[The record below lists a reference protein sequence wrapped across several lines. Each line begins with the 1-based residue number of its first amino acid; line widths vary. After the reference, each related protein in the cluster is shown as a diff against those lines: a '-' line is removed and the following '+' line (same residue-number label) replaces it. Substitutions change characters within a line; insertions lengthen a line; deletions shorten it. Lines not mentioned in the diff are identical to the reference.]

1 MASNNLKYLEDKL
14 KVLEFKLELVL
25 KFTKCNIN
33 LNLDTCKS
41 MDEFAFITGLNKEE
55 FEKLNNLLATQIN
68 FYKSFRHS
76 TYASPR
82 QYTRFEED
90 IDVFQ
95 ALSKEDFEHEIFT
108 IAPKLKD
115 FPKVCERIA
124 YINDIYEMYYD
135 KLASDI
141 RREKNERLDKETKL
155 LNSYKDN
162 KEEVDNLF
170 KEIKALDQE
179 LKNNLKQVEKIIN
192 FFIENELMKISIF
205 YNGELWEISED
216 DKKVVINENSYI
228 HNVCKYEKNMILD
241 KINQILQDK
250 KCEYHDLIV
259 HILKSSPTNSKKIE
273 DLQRFYKEMETY
285 NKNEYIDKNE
295 LEAFKEKII
304 NHIKI
309 SEEILNSYNE
319 YINNIKK

>member
-1 MASNNLKYLEDKL
+1 MASNNLKNLEEKL
-14 KVLEFKLELVL
+14 KVLEFKLELIL

-41 MDEFAFITGLNKEE
+41 IDEFAFITGLNKVE
-55 FEKLNNLLATQIN
+55 FEKLNELLTTQIN

-76 TYASPR
+76 SYASPR

-95 ALSKEDFEHEIFT
+95 ALSKEEFEEQIFT
-108 IAPKLKD
+108 IAPKLKEYSN
-115 FPKVCERIA
+115 VCERIA
-124 YINDIYEMYYD
+124 HINDIYEMYYD
-135 KLASDI
+135 KLALDI

-162 KEEVDNLF
+162 KEEIDNLF
-170 KEIKALDQE
+170 IEMKALDQE
-179 LKNNLKQVEKIIN
+179 LKNNLKQVDNILD
-192 FFIENELMKISIF
+192 FFTENELMKISIF
-205 YNGELWEISED
+205 YNSELWEISED
-216 DKKVVINENSYI
+216 DKKVVINEDSYI

-241 KINQILQDK
+241 KINLILQDK

-259 HILKSSPTNSKKIE
+259 HILKSSPTNSKKID
-273 DLQRFYKEMETY
+273 DLRHFYKEMEAY

-295 LEAFKEKII
+295 LLVFKEKIN

-319 YINNIKK
+319 YISNIKK